1 MGLKSWSAPEK
12 WILAGIPALFLIGSV
27 LHFAHQLL
35 GQNPVAGLF
44 FPVNESVWEHCKMV
58 LLPVILWWSIYY
70 CCRGKKHG
78 ISKDK
83 WFSAALWALLSAWI
97 AVPLL
102 FYFYTQAFGVELL
115 WVDII
120 ILFAAFLFGQLVG
133 LHLFR
138 HGTGIPAWISICV
151 FIFLLLVFMVFTFFP
166 PHIPLF
172 EDAVTAAYGI
182 QWFI

>member
-1 MGLKSWSAPEK
+1 MGLKSRSAPEK

-58 LLPVILWWSIYY
+58 LLPVILWWSTYY

-83 WFSAALWALLSAWI
+83 WFSAALWPCCLHGLPFHCFSTFI
-97 AVPLL
+97 PRR
-102 FYFYTQAFGVELL
+102 
-115 WVDII
+115 
-120 ILFAAFLFGQLVG
+120 LV
-133 LHLFR
+133 
-138 HGTGIPAWISICV
+138 WNC
-151 FIFLLLVFMVFTFFP
+151 
-166 PHIPLF
+166 
-172 EDAVTAAYGI
+172 YG
-182 QWFI
+182 